1 MSDKERQESSEE
13 ASSGEKPGYEVV
25 PNGNAVSEED
35 LYSFRKIEAEA
46 DAGPQ
51 VIQQVAR
58 PSHLNLWVERL
69 CDSATGKRSPFLALG
84 VVIGVPLAI
93 VIAVG
98 AWTLLK
104 PIPPYDDLG
113 AGIFNAAGLKGN
125 LIAKWEGKAE
135 YRLRIEPIYQQ
146 QLAGFEATIT
156 DPPRP
161 LSVDIRL
168 MDSSNF
174 VLCGKKI
181 LLKFDP
187 RNAAIYA
194 GTNLATSASNAVAAP
209 AARDAAAQEAD
220 LARQDAEELQREHEQ
235 DIFQNE
241 IGSDGQ
247 IAAIGAQGDL
257 PCPVESYKRIVSW
270 DMTADFPVI
279 DEQKELQARQ
289 AWVAAHPEW
298 SAIRSHGAEKN
309 RIATIKS
316 LPSPI
321 EGDDVI
327 TGENPSQGIVG
338 TGAGREFFINRN
350 ELLNP
355 AAGWLVFPAAIHYR
369 CEKNGACIITRLGT
383 TAVQHARLKR

>member
-1 MSDKERQESSEE
+1 MTDEERQESSEE
-13 ASSGEKPGYEVV
+13 ASSEEKPGYEVV
-25 PNGNAVSEED
+25 HSDDAISEAD
-35 LYSFRKIEAEA
+35 LYSFRKIQAEAEP
-46 DAGPQ
+46 GPQ
-51 VIQQVAR
+51 VIQKVAQ

-125 LIAKWEGKAE
+125 LITKWEGKAE

-168 MDSSNF
+168 MDSSGF

-194 GTNLATSASNAVAAP
+194 GTNLQPLASGADAGQAGKDR
-209 AARDAAAQEAD
+209 AARDPDFE
-220 LARQDAEELQREHEQ
+220 RQDAEELQREHEQ

-279 DEQKELQARQ
+279 DEQKEVQARQ
-289 AWVAAHPEW
+289 TWVAAHPEW
-298 SAIRSHGAEKN
+298 SAIRSHGVEKN
-309 RIATIKS
+309 RSATIKS

-327 TGENPSQGIVG
+327 TGENPSLGIVG
-338 TGAGREFFINRN
+338 TGAGREFLINRN
-350 ELLNP
+350 DLLNP

-369 CEKNGACIITRLGT
+369 CEKNGDCIITRPGT
-383 TAVQHARLKR
+383 NAAQHARLKR

>member
-1 MSDKERQESSEE
+1 MTDEERQESSEE
-13 ASSGEKPGYEVV
+13 ASSEEKPGYEVV
-25 PNGNAVSEED
+25 PSDDALNEED
-35 LYSFRKIEAEA
+35 LYSFRKIQAEP
-46 DAGPQ
+46 GPQ
-51 VIQQVAR
+51 VIQKVAR
-58 PSHLNLWVERL
+58 LSHLNPWVERL
-69 CDSATGKRSPFLALG
+69 RDSATGKRSPFLALG

-93 VIAVG
+93 VLVVG
-98 AWTLLK
+98 AWSLLK
-104 PIPPYDDLG
+104 PKPAFDDLG
-113 AGIFNAAGLKGN
+113 LGIFNAAGLKGH
-125 LIAKWEGKAE
+125 LMAQWEGKAE
-135 YRLRIEPIYQQ
+135 YRLRIEPIDQQ
-146 QLAGFEATIT
+146 QLAGFGATVT
-156 DPPRP
+156 NPPRP
-161 LSVDIRL
+161 LSIDIRL
-168 MDSSNF
+168 MDSSGF

-194 GTNLATSASNAVAAP
+194 GTNLQPLASGADAGQAGKDR
-209 AARDAAAQEAD
+209 AARDLDFE
-220 LARQDAEELQREHEQ
+220 RQDAEELQRERDQ

-257 PCPVESYKRIVSW
+257 PCPVELYKRIVSW

-279 DEQKELQARQ
+279 DEQKEVQARQ

-298 SAIRSHGAEKN
+298 SAIRSHGVEKN

-327 TGENPSQGIVG
+327 TGENPSLGIVG

-369 CEKNGACIITRLGT
+369 CEKNGACIITRPGT